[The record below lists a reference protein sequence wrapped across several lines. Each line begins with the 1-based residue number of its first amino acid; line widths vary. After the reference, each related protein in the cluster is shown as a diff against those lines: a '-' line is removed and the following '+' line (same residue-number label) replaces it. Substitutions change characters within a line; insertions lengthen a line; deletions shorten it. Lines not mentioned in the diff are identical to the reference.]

1 MDERWQVEMDV
12 SQDDLDGLTA
22 WTLIRAAHRVE
33 QQLTELFASR
43 GLSPVQF
50 GVLAHLAT
58 GVPLTRA
65 QLAREVLV
73 RPQSIAGVLDGL
85 TARGLVLDRGRRGKG
100 RPNPVTISPQ
110 GREVLTEVWP
120 AVLAA
125 TGPAGL
131 GLSTTDGAHLDRI
144 LFSIIRPGPG
154 PAPA

>member
-1 MDERWQVEMDV
+1 MEV

-58 GVPLTRA
+58 GAPLTRA
-65 QLAREVLV
+65 QLARQVLV

-85 TARGLVLDRGRRGKG
+85 TARGLVLDQGRRGKG
-100 RPNPVTISPQ
+100 RPNPVSLTEH
-110 GREVLTEVWP
+110 GRQVLTEVWP
-120 AVLAA
+120 AVVAA
-125 TGPAGL
+125 TSPAGL
-131 GLSTTDGAHLDRI
+131 GLSAVDGAHLDRI
-144 LFSIIRPGPG
+144 LFSIVQPGSGRPVG
-154 PAPA
+154 